1 MAVICDTSTLS
12 DFCARLARTSFVT
25 VDTEFMRERTY
36 WPQLCLIQLAGPEE
50 AACVDALAEGI
61 DLAPVFEL
69 MADRQV
75 LKIFHAARQ
84 DLEIFHH
91 LNGRLPEPLFDTQVA
106 AMVCGFGDQAGYD
119 TLVKKL
125 TNQRIDKSSRFTDW
139 AHRPLTDKQI
149 DYALADVTH
158 LRRVYEKLDTQLG
171 ANGRRR
177 WLEEELGVLSAP
189 ETYAGD
195 PRRAWKRLKSKSVKP
210 RFLALLREVA
220 AWRETQAQERDLP
233 RGRVLRDE
241 ALIEIAHHAPKS
253 VADLARTRALGRKL
267 AEGEAGRALLA
278 AVADGLAVP
287 EADCPQP
294 MIKEPL
300 PRGLGPVTDLLKV
313 LLKMKCDEHD
323 VAQKLLASS
332 ADIERIA
339 AEGEAAQ
346 VAALSGW
353 RRQVFGLDALAL
365 RAGNLALVI
374 NTKKL
379 ELVELE
385 DAPPSD

>member
-1 MAVICDTSTLS
+1 MAVICDTPTL
-12 DFCARLARTSFVT
+12 DAFCSRLSQASFVT

-36 WPQLCLIQLAGPEE
+36 WPQLCLIQLAGPDE
-50 AACVDALAEGI
+50 AAAVDALAEGI
-61 DLAPVFEL
+61 DLAPVFAL
-69 MADRQV
+69 MEDRRI
-75 LKIFHAARQ
+75 LKVFHAARQ

-91 LNGRLPEPLFDTQVA
+91 LSGRLPDPLFDTQVA

-158 LRRVYEKLDTQLG
+158 LRQVYEKLNGQLG

-177 WLEEELGVLSAP
+177 WLEEELGVLTDAG
-189 ETYAGD
+189 TYAGD
-195 PRRAWKRLKSKSVKP
+195 PRQAWSKIKSKSVKP
-210 RFLALLREVA
+210 RFLAVLREVA
-220 AWRETQAQERDLP
+220 AWRESQAQERDLP

-241 ALIEIAHHAPKS
+241 ALVEIAHHAPET
-253 VADLARTRALGRKL
+253 VEDLARTRGLGRKQ
-267 AEGEAGRALLA
+267 AEGEAGRGLLA

-287 EADCPQP
+287 EGDCPRP
-294 MIKEPL
+294 TIKEPL

-339 AEGEAAQ
+339 AEGEAAR
-346 VAALSGW
+346 VPALSGW
-353 RRQVFGLDALAL
+353 RRQVFGQDALDL

-385 DAPPSD
+385 DEADG